1 MANKK
6 SRRRGR
12 GPVFYLLFF
21 LLLGIFCFS
30 GWKVGSYLLGGAEQ
44 KKNFSELSQLVEQNR
59 MPQSET
65 PSHSADE
72 TETAPPEETEPPILP
87 EYAAILDLN
96 PDLVGWIRI
105 PGTVIDY
112 PVMQT
117 PDDPEYYLHHDFYH
131 TVSEWGCIF
140 ADAACDVVTPSD
152 NVTLYG
158 HHMQDGSMFAGL
170 DGYGKQEFWED
181 HQIVE
186 FDSLTQ
192 YRRYRVFA
200 VFKTSG
206 YLGEGFPYH
215 TFVEADSPEDFQD
228 FVSQCKTMSFYDTG
242 ITPEYGDKLI
252 CLSTCEYTQAN
263 GRLVVVAVMDP

>member
-1 MANKK
+1 MAKQK
-6 SRRRGR
+6 SRRRSR
-12 GPVFYLLFF
+12 GPGFYILFF
-21 LLLGIFCFS
+21 LLLGVFCFS
-30 GWKVGSYLLGGAEQ
+30 SWKVGSYVLGGAEQ
-44 KKNFSELSQLVEQNR
+44 KQQFQELSQLVQQNR
-59 MPQSET
+59 
-65 PSHSADE
+65 PSQ
-72 TETAPPEETEPPILP
+72 TEDPTAATDSGDVTIPEETEPQILP
-87 EYAAILDLN
+87 EYAPVLELN
-96 PDLVGWIRI
+96 PDVVGWIRI
-105 PGTVIDY
+105 AVTVIDY

-117 PDDPEYYLHHDFYH
+117 PGDPEYYLRRNFYH
-131 TVSEWGCIF
+131 TISDWGCIF
-140 ADAACDVVTPSD
+140 ADAACDVDTPSD

-228 FVSQCKTMSFYDTG
+228 FVSQCKAMSFYDTG

-263 GRLVVVAVMDP
+263 GRLVVVAVMEP